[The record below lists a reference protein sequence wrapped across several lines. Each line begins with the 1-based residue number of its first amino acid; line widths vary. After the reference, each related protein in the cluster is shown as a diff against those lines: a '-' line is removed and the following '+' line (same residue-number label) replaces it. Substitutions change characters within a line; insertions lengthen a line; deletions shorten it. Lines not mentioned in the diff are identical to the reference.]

1 MFHNQRKSVRRRVGW
16 EAALI
21 AVDGTWQHK
30 CTIVDVSA
38 SGAQLSLNPSIL
50 LPREFFLSFTE
61 NGRVYRPCELI
72 WRADQKLGVRFKLGS
87 NTAEFDS
94 TFHG

>member
-1 MFHNQRKSVRRRVGW
+1 MFHNQRKSFRRRVNW
-16 EAALI
+16 EAAII

-38 SGAQLSLNPSIL
+38 SGAQLSLNPEISI
-50 LPREFFLSFTE
+50 PREFFLSFTG

-72 WRADQKLGVRFKLGS
+72 WRTDEKLGVRFTRVLY
-87 NTAEFDS
+87 
-94 TFHG
+94 